1 MSVYLALGTNLGE
14 KEKNIKNAI
23 SSLNTNLIIVKKVS
37 KIEET
42 VPVDFI
48 NQPNFLNCV
57 VEVQT
62 SLGPEKLLL
71 CVKKIEKEMGRVK
84 TIDKGPRIID
94 IDILLYDNLLI
105 DLPQLKI
112 PHPLMTE
119 RDFVLKPLLEIAP
132 ELRHP
137 VSGRLFSEY
146 LNQIV

>member
-94 IDILLYDNLLI
+94 IDILLYDNLIYKSNALE
-105 DLPQLKI
+105 I
-112 PHPLMTE
+112 PHKE
-119 RDFVLKPLLEIAP
+119 ICNRNFVFRYNPSNLLSILTP
-132 ELRHP
+132 QISQQYSL
-137 VSGRLFSEY
+137 Y
-146 LNQIV
+146 LS